1 MSKAKCFVEK
11 NYRKRG
17 FKIVMQSI
25 LLLWCAAMFI
35 ARGDFDFPQAADN
48 ALNFVQGFSAI
59 LWIAWAAFCMVN
71 RESPF
76 AGRREK

>member
-1 MSKAKCFVEK
+1 MSKAKCFVER

-17 FKIVMQSI
+17 FKIAMQSI
-25 LLLWCAAMFI
+25 LLLWCTSMFI
-35 ARGDFDFPQAADN
+35 AHGDFDFPKAADN
-48 ALNFVQGFSAI
+48 ALNFAQGFSSS
-59 LWIAWAAFCMVN
+59 LWIVWVAFCMVK